1 MVAAIAPAIIAAMV
15 AATTPPTAYVSR
27 LCMQVRCILVFVMP
41 LAVLLHLIAAG
52 VFYSQVIA
60 ADPS

>member
-1 MVAAIAPAIIAAMV
+1 
-15 AATTPPTAYVSR
+15 
-27 LCMQVRCILVFVMP
+27 MQVRCILVFVMP